1 MTGQSQLKGGRGDQ
15 AVGVRCSYR
24 ASRDLHARERC
35 PITPLVSL
43 SVPSSAPVQ
52 PLFAVCCAGLW
63 SHSLGSLQPTA
74 LFLTRITPPPLFTMG
89 SPLSLSVCE

>member
-52 PLFAVCCAGLW
+52 SLFPVCCAGL
-63 SHSLGSLQPTA
+63 
-74 LFLTRITPPPLFTMG
+74 FLTGITPPPLFTMG